1 MTNSTNSPMAKDT
14 DLSWDVT
21 ENEVYVNINGVLR
34 LDETKKAIVR
44 NDNEEIL
51 SHRNSGYH
59 TMTNEKF
66 KEATEDLR
74 KESGFEF
81 AGFHEYKGGRKVIGY
96 LKNTAE
102 GEIKIGDHVIEDYLI
117 LGNSHDGS
125 SSFFT
130 GTVTELLRC
139 SNEFGRISGANRV
152 RHSKSFEIN
161 FVGMMTYIK
170 SHFAERQV
178 MYNAFNRFGDK
189 IVSPELFDKALDFV
203 LKVDL
208 TKEISSQKQNQK
220 DALRNAI
227 VGESND
233 LGDNLWGLFNG
244 VTKYTTHEL
253 NGKDRVFGNVLGNAN
268 NINQRAYQFCTAN
281 S

>member
-1 MTNSTNSPMAKDT
+1 MTNQNLSPFAKDT
-14 DLSWDVT
+14 NLQWDVQ
-21 ENEVYVNINGVLR
+21 EDEVYVKINGVLR

-51 SHRNSGYH
+51 SHRNAGYH

-66 KEATEDLR
+66 REVTEDL
-74 KESGFEF
+74 KNESGFEF

-102 GEIKIGDHVIEDYLI
+102 GEIKIGDHAIEDYLI

-152 RHSKSFEIN
+152 RHSKSFEVN
-161 FVGMMTYIK
+161 LVEMMAYVK

-178 MYNAFNRFGDK
+178 MYNSFNRFGEK
-189 IVSPELFDKALDFV
+189 IVSAELFDKALDVV
-203 LKVDL
+203 LNVDL
-208 TKEISSQKQNQK
+208 TKEISTQKQNQK
-220 DALRNAI
+220 DALRSAI
-227 VGESND
+227 IGESKD

-253 NGKDRVFGNVLGNAN
+253 SNKDKVFGNVLGNAN
-268 NINQRAYQFCTAN
+268 TINQRAYQFCLQNA
-281 S
+281 

>member
-1 MTNSTNSPMAKDT
+1 
-14 DLSWDVT
+14 
-21 ENEVYVNINGVLR
+21 
-34 LDETKKAIVR
+34 
-44 NDNEEIL
+44 
-51 SHRNSGYH
+51 
-59 TMTNEKF
+59 
-66 KEATEDLR
+66 
-74 KESGFEF
+74 
-81 AGFHEYKGGRKVIGY
+81 
-96 LKNTAE
+96 
-102 GEIKIGDHVIEDYLI
+102 
-117 LGNSHDGS
+117 
-125 SSFFT
+125 
-130 GTVTELLRC
+130 
-139 SNEFGRISGANRV
+139 
-152 RHSKSFEIN
+152 
-161 FVGMMTYIK
+161 MMTYIK

-189 IVSPELFDKALDFV
+189 IVSAELFDKALDFV